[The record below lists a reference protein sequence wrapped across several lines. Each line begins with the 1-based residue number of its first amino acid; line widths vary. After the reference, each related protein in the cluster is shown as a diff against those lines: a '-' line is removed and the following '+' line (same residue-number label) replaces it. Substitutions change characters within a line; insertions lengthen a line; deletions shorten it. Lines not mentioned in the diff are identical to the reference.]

1 LSWFVCLVLD
11 DDNTLLDLVSSSAAI
26 RSNVGQYGVWEGI
39 FDFVVSGVISGPNTE
54 PTITNSPKAMTKLTI
69 WSRMAK
75 MRNVMSA
82 SEIGAVQEGGNN
94 STPTLRLAHTRGVQG
109 TKLIPR
115 SDNDD
120 DDFVEVM
127 SINVSS
133 SWSTYGSKIDDDD
146 WTNTSG
152 SQITTHLVHRQR
164 RR

>member
-1 LSWFVCLVLD
+1 
-11 DDNTLLDLVSSSAAI
+11 
-26 RSNVGQYGVWEGI
+26 
-39 FDFVVSGVISGPNTE
+39 
-54 PTITNSPKAMTKLTI
+54 MTKLTI

-82 SEIGAVQEGGNN
+82 SEIGAVQEGGKN

-133 SWSTYGSKIDDDD
+133 SWSTYGSKIGDDDR
-146 WTNTSG
+146 TNTSG
-152 SQITTHLVHRQR
+152 SQTTTHLVHRQR